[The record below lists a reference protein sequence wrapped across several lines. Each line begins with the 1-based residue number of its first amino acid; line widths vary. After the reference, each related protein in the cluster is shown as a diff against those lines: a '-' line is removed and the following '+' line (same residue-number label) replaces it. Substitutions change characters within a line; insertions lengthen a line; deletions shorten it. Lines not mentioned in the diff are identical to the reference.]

1 MHVVITGAS
10 RGMGRAMALKFAK
23 AGYDLILC
31 ARTLSK
37 LNESKAIIAEQ
48 FPSIKTNV
56 FVADL
61 SIKEEVR
68 KFGEFCL
75 PFGAPDILINNAGTY
90 NPGNCIDEED
100 GAMEKMM
107 NLNFYSAY
115 HLTRILIPKMIER
128 KSGHI
133 FNMCSIA
140 SLRAYKGGGSY
151 GVSKYAMLGFSK
163 NLRLELMDHGIKVTA
178 VFPGAVLTDTWGNF
192 DNSNKRIMEVNDIVD
207 MIFAAT
213 QLTSQAVVED
223 IIIRPQLGDLD

>member
-23 AGYDLILC
+23 AGYDLVLC

-48 FPSIKTNV
+48 FPTIKTNV

-61 SIKEEVR
+61 SIKEEVI

-75 PFGAPDILINNAGTY
+75 RYGAPDILINNAGTY
-90 NPGNCIDEED
+90 TPGNCFDEEE

-163 NLRLELMDHGIKVTA
+163 NLRLELMEHGIKVTA
-178 VFPGAVLTDTWGNF
+178 VFPGAVLTDSWGDF
-192 DNSNKRIMEVNDIVD
+192 DNSNKRIMEVDDVVD
-207 MIFAAT
+207 MIFAASK
-213 QLTSQAVVED
+213 LSPQAVVED
-223 IIIRPQLGDLD
+223 IVIRPQLGDLD

>member
-1 MHVVITGAS
+1 
-10 RGMGRAMALKFAK
+10 
-23 AGYDLILC
+23 
-31 ARTLSK
+31 
-37 LNESKAIIAEQ
+37 
-48 FPSIKTNV
+48 
-56 FVADL
+56 
-61 SIKEEVR
+61 
-68 KFGEFCL
+68 
-75 PFGAPDILINNAGTY
+75 
-90 NPGNCIDEED
+90 
-100 GAMEKMM
+100 
-107 NLNFYSAY
+107 
-115 HLTRILIPKMIER
+115 
-128 KSGHI
+128 
-133 FNMCSIA
+133 MCSIA